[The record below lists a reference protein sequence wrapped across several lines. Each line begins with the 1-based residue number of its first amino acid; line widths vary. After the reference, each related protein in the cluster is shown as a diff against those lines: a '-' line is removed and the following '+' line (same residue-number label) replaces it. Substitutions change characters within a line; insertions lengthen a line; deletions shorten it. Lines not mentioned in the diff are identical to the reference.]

1 MKKILLALFVILL
14 SAFSFAQ
21 KQNEVRAS
29 MGIDFVSVPQLK
41 DYIESISR
49 ETQSDFSSAI
59 NFSGSYGRMM
69 SENSQLELEIGYLLN
84 SYNSNVGLGNYNLSY
99 SLLMP
104 SVLYNYVINGSGYN
118 FKFGGGAGIRLL
130 SITEKYL
137 PLLNDDYSKLGFGF
151 ILRGA
156 GNTAIAQDVYAHIG
170 ADVRYDVIGKPDV
183 NAVGNKVGNVNFSSL
198 SFGIRLGISYQ
209 FWGIYLSF
217 IEAIILGI
225 VQGITEFLPISSTG
239 HLTLAGKFMGL
250 ISEENPERWTAFI
263 AVIQLGTM
271 ISILVYFWKDLWNI
285 FTEFLQ
291 NNLQKR
297 VKFSKQSTNSKL
309 GWMII
314 LGTIPIVVIGLLFK
328 DMIEGALTKNLYVI
342 SGSLIVLA
350 IILAGAEKTAKF
362 KKNIEDITVL
372 DSILIGLSQAVA
384 LIPGS
389 SRSGTTITGGL
400 FLGLKRDV
408 AARFSFLLS
417 VPAVLAS
424 GVLQL
429 IESLKYINYDLTVN
443 LIVATIV
450 SAISGYLAI
459 DFLLKFL
466 KKNTTFIFIYY
477 RIALGVLILVLLYSN
492 IINP

>member
-1 MKKILLALFVILL
+1 L
-14 SAFSFAQ
+14 S
-21 KQNEVRAS
+21 
-29 MGIDFVSVPQLK
+29 L
-41 DYIESISR
+41 
-49 ETQSDFSSAI
+49 
-59 NFSGSYGRMM
+59 
-69 SENSQLELEIGYLLN
+69 
-84 SYNSNVGLGNYNLSY
+84 
-99 SLLMP
+99 
-104 SVLYNYVINGSGYN
+104 
-118 FKFGGGAGIRLL
+118 
-130 SITEKYL
+130 
-137 PLLNDDYSKLGFGF
+137 
-151 ILRGA
+151 
-156 GNTAIAQDVYAHIG
+156 
-170 ADVRYDVIGKPDV
+170 
-183 NAVGNKVGNVNFSSL
+183 
-198 SFGIRLGISYQ
+198 
-209 FWGIYLSF
+209 

-250 ISEENPERWTAFI
+250 ISEENPEHWTSFI

-271 ISILVYFWKDLWNI
+271 ISIFLYFWKDLWSI

-291 NNLQKR
+291 YNLQKR
-297 VKFSKQSTNSKL
+297 VKFSEQSTNSKL

-314 LGTIPIVVIGLLFK
+314 VGTIPIVVIGLLFK

-342 SGSLIVLA
+342 CGSLIILA
-350 IILAGAEKTAKF
+350 IILAIAEKTAKF
-362 KKNIEDITVL
+362 KKNIEDVTLL
-372 DSILIGLSQAVA
+372 DSILIGLAQAVA

-424 GVLQL
+424 GALQL
-429 IESLKYINYDLTVN
+429 VESIKYINYDLTVN

-450 SAISGYLAI
+450 SAVSGYLAI

-466 KKNTTFIFIYY
+466 KKNTTFVFIYY
-477 RIALGVLILVLLYSN
+477 RIALGVLILFLLYSN

>member
-1 MKKILLALFVILL
+1 MSLIEAVILG
-14 SAFSFAQ
+14 
-21 KQNEVRAS
+21 V
-29 MGIDFVSVPQLK
+29 
-41 DYIESISR
+41 
-49 ETQSDFSSAI
+49 
-59 NFSGSYGRMM
+59 
-69 SENSQLELEIGYLLN
+69 
-84 SYNSNVGLGNYNLSY
+84 
-99 SLLMP
+99 
-104 SVLYNYVINGSGYN
+104 
-118 FKFGGGAGIRLL
+118 
-130 SITEKYL
+130 
-137 PLLNDDYSKLGFGF
+137 
-151 ILRGA
+151 
-156 GNTAIAQDVYAHIG
+156 
-170 ADVRYDVIGKPDV
+170 
-183 NAVGNKVGNVNFSSL
+183 
-198 SFGIRLGISYQ
+198 
-209 FWGIYLSF
+209 
-217 IEAIILGI
+217 
-225 VQGITEFLPISSTG
+225 VQGLTEFLPISSTG

-250 ISEENPERWTAFI
+250 ISDKNPEHWTSFI

-271 ISILVYFWKDLWNI
+271 LSIFVYFWKDLWGI
-285 FTEFLQ
+285 LTEFLQ
-291 NNLQKR
+291 QNLQRR
-297 VKFSKQSTNSKL
+297 VQYSKQSTNSKL

-372 DSILIGLSQAVA
+372 DSILIGLAQAVA

-424 GVLQL
+424 GMLQL

-466 KKNTTFIFIYY
+466 KKNTTFVFIYY
-477 RIALGVLILVLLYSN
+477 RIALGILILVLLYSN

>member
-1 MKKILLALFVILL
+1 
-14 SAFSFAQ
+14 
-21 KQNEVRAS
+21 
-29 MGIDFVSVPQLK
+29 
-41 DYIESISR
+41 
-49 ETQSDFSSAI
+49 
-59 NFSGSYGRMM
+59 M
-69 SENSQLELEIGYLLN
+69 SL
-84 SYNSNVGLGNYNLSY
+84 
-99 SLLMP
+99 
-104 SVLYNYVINGSGYN
+104 
-118 FKFGGGAGIRLL
+118 
-130 SITEKYL
+130 
-137 PLLNDDYSKLGFGF
+137 
-151 ILRGA
+151 
-156 GNTAIAQDVYAHIG
+156 
-170 ADVRYDVIGKPDV
+170 
-183 NAVGNKVGNVNFSSL
+183 
-198 SFGIRLGISYQ
+198 
-209 FWGIYLSF
+209 

-225 VQGITEFLPISSTG
+225 VQGLTEFLPISSTG

-250 ISEENPERWTAFI
+250 ISAENPEHWTSFI

-271 ISILVYFWKDLWNI
+271 LSIFVYFWKDLWGI
-285 FTEFLQ
+285 LTEFLQ
-291 NNLQKR
+291 QNLQRR
-297 VKFSKQSTNSKL
+297 VQYSKQSTNSKL

-372 DSILIGLSQAVA
+372 DSILIGLAQAVA

-443 LIVATIV
+443 LIVATLV
-450 SAISGYLAI
+450 SAVSGYLAI

-466 KKNTTFIFIYY
+466 KKNTTFVFIYY
-477 RIALGVLILVLLYSN
+477 RIALGILILVLLYSN